1 MSAGVIAAILISG
14 FFTGAMAR
22 LAVPGPDPMPLWL
35 TVSIGL
41 TGSIVG
47 AVVAKTLFS
56 DNGYVVSFGSFG
68 VAIALVLAY
77 RRFVQHRPLW
87 GVEALRFP
95 ARGVGVEGYRDRLK
109 KLGVDPDARI
119 AMPQMLPHQLESRR
133 LRSMLEEL
141 HRAGI
146 IDDAELEEKLRLVD
160 EQND

>member
-1 MSAGVIAAILISG
+1 MSAGVIVAILISG
-14 FFTGAMAR
+14 FFTGALAR

-56 DNGYVVSFGSFG
+56 DNGFVVSFGSFG

-87 GVEALRFP
+87 GAEALRFP
-95 ARGVGVEGYRDRLK
+95 ARGVGVAGYRDRLK
-109 KLGVDPDARI
+109 KLGVDPDVLAARPRSLEQQRLK
-119 AMPQMLPHQLESRR
+119 AMLHELRR
-133 LRSMLEEL
+133 
-141 HRAGI
+141 ADI
-146 IDDAELEEKLRLVD
+146 IDDAELAEKLRLV
-160 EQND
+160 EERNT